1 MTNNMH
7 GAMPGQATSEYNTD
21 TTTVY
26 QHPDGFA
33 LVFHDNALIA
43 TDDDGKA
50 VSLPIGPLGLVEL
63 AAELNAIG
71 NDAGNLAEQ
80 AGAGIGID
88 CLNAVLAGA
97 TQGKRLRA
105 IQSAVLDLQR
115 LPHPKRAAGGFSVAL
130 VNVLERGLGLCK

>member
-1 MTNNMH
+1 M
-7 GAMPGQATSEYNTD
+7 SR
-21 TTTVY
+21 TVY
-26 QHPDGFA
+26 SHPDGFTLA
-33 LVFHDNALIA
+33 FNDHTLIA
-43 TDDDGKA
+43 TDDNGKA

-71 NDAGNLAEQ
+71 NDGGNLAEQ

-115 LPHPKRAAGGFSVAL
+115 LEHPKRAAGGFSVAL

>member
-1 MTNNMH
+1 M
-7 GAMPGQATSEYNTD
+7 SR
-21 TTTVY
+21 TVY
-26 QHPDGFA
+26 SHPDGFT
-33 LVFHDNALIA
+33 LTFNDHTLIA
-43 TDDDGKA
+43 TNDDGNT
-50 VSLPIGPLGLVEL
+50 VFLPIGPQGLVEL
-63 AAELNAIG
+63 AAELDTIG

-97 TQGKRLRA
+97 TQAKRVRA

-115 LPHPKRAAGGFSVAL
+115 LAHPRRAAAGFSVAL

>member
-1 MTNNMH
+1 M
-7 GAMPGQATSEYNTD
+7 SR
-21 TTTVY
+21 TVY
-26 QHPDGFA
+26 SHPDGFT
-33 LVFHDNALIA
+33 LTFNDHTLIA
-43 TDDDGKA
+43 TDDDGNT

-63 AAELNAIG
+63 AAELDTIG

-88 CLNAVLAGA
+88 CLNAMLAGA
-97 TQGKRLRA
+97 TQAKRVRA

-115 LPHPKRAAGGFSVAL
+115 LAHPRRAAAGFSMAL

>member
-1 MTNNMH
+1 MKR
-7 GAMPGQATSEYNTD
+7 
-21 TTTVY
+21 TVY
-26 QHPDGFA
+26 NHPDGFT
-33 LVFHDNALIA
+33 LVFNDHTLIA
-43 TDDDGKA
+43 TDDDGNT

-63 AAELNAIG
+63 AAELDTIG

-97 TQGKRLRA
+97 NQGKRVRA

-115 LPHPKRAAGGFSVAL
+115 LAHPRRAAAGFSMAL
-130 VNVLERGLGLCK
+130 VNVLERGLGLSK

>member
-1 MTNNMH
+1 MSR
-7 GAMPGQATSEYNTD
+7 A
-21 TTTVY
+21 VY
-26 QHPDGFA
+26 SHPDGFTLA
-33 LVFHDNALIA
+33 FNDNALTA
-43 TDDDGKA
+43 TDDDGKS

-71 NDAGNLAEQ
+71 SDAGNVAEQ

-97 TQGKRLRA
+97 TQGERLRA

-115 LPHPKRAAGGFSVAL
+115 LAHPRRAAGGFAGVL
-130 VNVLERGLGLCK
+130 VNVLERGLEAAAELEVNA

>member
-1 MTNNMH
+1 MNR
-7 GAMPGQATSEYNTD
+7 
-21 TTTVY
+21 TVY
-26 QHPDGFA
+26 NHPDGFTLA
-33 LVFHDNALIA
+33 FNDNVLTA
-43 TDDDGKA
+43 TDDDGKK

-63 AAELNAIG
+63 AEELNAIG

-80 AGAGIGID
+80 AGGGIGID
-88 CLNAVLAGA
+88 CLNAILAA
-97 TQGKRLRA
+97 KTQGERVRA

>member
-1 MTNNMH
+1 M
-7 GAMPGQATSEYNTD
+7 SR
-21 TTTVY
+21 TVY
-26 QHPDGFA
+26 SHPDGFT
-33 LVFHDNALIA
+33 LVFNDHTLIA
-43 TDDDGKA
+43 TDDDGNT

-63 AAELNAIG
+63 AAELDTIG

-97 TQGKRLRA
+97 TQAKRVRA

-115 LPHPKRAAGGFSVAL
+115 LAHPRRAAAGFSVAM

>member
-1 MTNNMH
+1 M
-7 GAMPGQATSEYNTD
+7 SR
-21 TTTVY
+21 TVY
-26 QHPDGFA
+26 SHPDGFTLA
-33 LVFHDNALIA
+33 FNDNVLIA
-43 TDDDGKA
+43 TDDDGNT

-63 AAELNAIG
+63 AAELDTIG

-88 CLNAVLAGA
+88 CLNAVLTEA
-97 TQGKRLRA
+97 TQGERVRA

-115 LPHPKRAAGGFSVAL
+115 LAHPRRAAAGFSMTL